1 MANALIKVNIVIYQI
16 VSTFLLLY
24 ILSSMIYYTYIQRK
38 KSLFVKN
45 QKNIVPICY
54 DIYNNNHTYIENKFI
69 YSTHQCVNEGYII
82 TQKPFDQ
89 DELTTYL
96 NHNNINNLLIF
107 DTYKAAEEFY
117 NNISMMLSKNN
128 GIVNIGILMMIV
140 LFFFSMKMTML
151 IKAKNSLKE
160 ISTKKN
166 KTNLII
172 SDLLH
177 TNKIKEDKKIFTL
190 KNVYVFY
197 DSVIFE
203 LTLLVIIPSLYYQ
216 LSEFEINDFFMCKR
230 FSLFAVLLNRLNIS
244 KSYITLKKYKDIVDY
259 TSPPKINPYCINMLF
274 LSTFVWFSDYFNL
287 FKSDNDK
294 KSAARS
300 HIVEKKRKKI
310 AKILLFMLFLSFW
323 VFFLFNGILYVV
335 DFAKMYHLII
345 YKDFSLLSHYKISIF
360 ILTLYYHIF
369 YYISMIIFTF
379 YSNKN

>member
-1 MANALIKVNIVIYQI
+1 M
-16 VSTFLLLY
+16 
-24 ILSSMIYYTYIQRK
+24 
-38 KSLFVKN
+38 LFRS
-45 QKNIVPICY
+45 
-54 DIYNNNHTYIENKFI
+54 

-82 TQKPFDQ
+82 TQKSFDQ

-96 NHNNINNLLIF
+96 NENNMNNLLIF
-107 DTYKAAEEFY
+107 NTYKAAEEFF
-117 NNISMMLSKNN
+117 NNILMMLSKNN

-151 IKAKNSLKE
+151 IKVKNSLKE

-166 KTNLII
+166 KTNMIL
-172 SDLLH
+172 SDLLN
-177 TNKIKEDKKIFTL
+177 TKTIKEDKKLFTL

-197 DSVIFE
+197 DSVVFE
-203 LTLLVIIPSLYYQ
+203 LTSLVIIPSLYYQ

-230 FSLFAVLLNRLNIS
+230 FSLFAVLLNRLNVS
-244 KSYITLKKYKDIVDY
+244 KNYITLHKYKDIVDY

-294 KSAARS
+294 KSAVNS
-300 HIVEKKRKKI
+300 YIVEKKRIKI
-310 AKILLFMLFLSFW
+310 AKILLFTLFLSFW
-323 VFFLFNGILYVV
+323 VFFLFNGIVYVI
-335 DFAKMYHLII
+335 DFTKMYHLII
-345 YKDFSLLSHYKISIF
+345 YKDISLLSHYKISIF

-379 YSNKN
+379 NSNKD